1 MEPATVAMILLSC
14 NAEMQACHIVDKQP
28 AVYAGID
35 QCAAALPVRL
45 QGTGL
50 IGRCEPVAGVA
61 PGNRIAMVR
70 VVRGNGSGATST
82 NYLVQRTDEI
92 RD

>member
-1 MEPATVAMILLSC
+1 MILLSC
-14 NAEMQACHIVDKQP
+14 SAEMQACHIADTQP

-35 QCAAALPVRL
+35 QCTAALPVRL

-61 PGNRIAMVR
+61 PGNRVAMVR

-82 NYLVQRTDEI
+82 NYLVKRTDNA